1 MTSKLD
7 GGIASRRVATSV
19 LERVVPKDDLRDR
32 RRRHLVEVLTFI
44 PTPCWGASAEHAA
57 RSQKSEAAERKKKGR
72 GKEGTKERKKE
83 RKRREGEKKSLKLL
97 GERFL
102 GSGRASCTRGRSLIA
117 WLRQTYTLKF
127 KEYEVQG
134 NKMRFC
140 TFTAVITFRL
150 RRSSAML
157 LSVVR
162 SLQLAHALRNII
174 FCSTTMRSD
183 FFHGIIRHLRI
194 ESVTSSF
201 PFGFHARFH
210 LDRFIS
216 PQFISPFSLNSLTF
230 KIFTFVIS
238 QSFSN

>member
-1 MTSKLD
+1 MRSTL
-7 GGIASRRVATSV
+7 
-19 LERVVPKDDLRDR
+19 
-32 RRRHLVEVLTFI
+32 
-44 PTPCWGASAEHAA
+44 HAVKKA
-57 RSQKSEAAERKKKGR
+57 KQEKKGR

-102 GSGRASCTRGRSLIA
+102 GSGRACARGRSLIK

-127 KEYEVQG
+127 KEYEVQD

-162 SLQLAHALRNII
+162 SLQLARALRNVI
-174 FCSTTMRSD
+174 FCSATMRSG
-183 FFHGIIRHLRI
+183 FFHGII
-194 ESVTSSF
+194 F
-201 PFGFHARFH
+201 PTNEYSC
-210 LDRFIS
+210 FIS
-216 PQFISPFSLNSLTF
+216 NSDISGQC
-230 KIFTFVIS
+230 I
-238 QSFSN
+238 